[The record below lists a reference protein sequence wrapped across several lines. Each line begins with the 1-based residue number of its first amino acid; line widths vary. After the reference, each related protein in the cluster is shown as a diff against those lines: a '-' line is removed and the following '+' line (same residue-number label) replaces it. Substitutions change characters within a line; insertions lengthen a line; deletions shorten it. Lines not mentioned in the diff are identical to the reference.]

1 MQEIKLQLSK
11 LLDKQQCF
19 DAYRSIR
26 WAEGVIC
33 PHCQS
38 KEVSKN
44 GMDSKHKEVQHY
56 ECKGCKRYFDD
67 LTETIFSG
75 SHHPLTHWITV
86 LYLLNLNISN
96 QQIADDLEISESTVQ
111 QMCSVIR
118 EGVVKKNLIYSLAV
132 LLNLTRLISSQAIKD
147 SRIK

>member
-26 WAEGVIC
+26 WAEGVVC

-38 KEVSKN
+38 KEIRKN
-44 GMDSKHKEVQHY
+44 GQDSKHKEVQHY

-86 LYLLNLNISN
+86 LYLMNLNISN
-96 QQIADDLEISESTVQ
+96 AQIADDLEISESTVY
-111 QMCSVIR
+111 QMCSTIR
-118 EGVVKKNLIYSLAV
+118 EGVVKKNLIYSLAA
-132 LLNLTRLISSQAIKD
+132 LLNLTRLISLQDIKD
-147 SRIK
+147 SLIK